1 MILAALS
8 DYYDVLSSKFNSDIA
23 KPGYSSERIDFCLV
37 IDSEGNLLDIEDLR
51 DLSGKKPRPKRYM
64 VPAAFGRP
72 GKVLKPFSFWDKTDY
87 SLGINKLFD
96 EEYKK
101 SRCNIDFQT
110 SDKLDTKTKKQ
121 LARIREQYNSFKD
134 HHLALLNNSED
145 SGAIALKLFL
155 ENWNPLSIYEN
166 SSFSSIAEVF
176 IDSNVTFKFEN
187 SDTYEFIFDR
197 LEIKNIY
204 LEYIKKTDIGE
215 VPQGLCLVTGEVES
229 VARLHDS
236 IKGVNNSHSTGAAI
250 VSFNQNAFTSYGK
263 KQGENSP
270 VGEKTVFA
278 YTTALNYLLRRD
290 ASNRQRLQLGDAT
303 VVFWAQAKSQAS
315 ADAGEDL
322 FAAFMDP
329 EAKDEQEVEKLKRA
343 LDAVRQGRPLTD
355 LNKELTDDIQIY
367 VLGLAPNA
375 ARLSIRFWQ
384 TDSLQVFAKRL
395 AQHYEDLWIEPL
407 PWRTP
412 PAIWRLLQ
420 TTAPVRKGKSKSE
433 DIPPHLAGEIT
444 RAVLTGNAYPYSL
457 LSNLLMRFRADGE
470 VTGLRVALIKAV
482 MTRFNRLSGTAKF
495 KGEMPVSLDASNTQ
509 PGYLLGRLFAVLEKI
524 QQDALGG
531 DVNATI
537 RDRYYGAASATPA
550 YIFPVLLRNTQ
561 NHLGKIRKKKPGLAV
576 NREKIVGKVIDSLGT
591 SFPKSLRMEAQGQF
605 ALGYYQQRQ
614 AFFAKKESTELENLT
629 EDVE

>member
-1 MILAALS
+1 MILGALS
-8 DYYDVLSSKFNSDIA
+8 DYYEKLAEKEKVASI
-23 KPGYSSERIDFCLV
+23 GYATAPISYALV
-37 IDSEGNLLDIEDLR
+37 INSNGNLVDVEDLR
-51 DLSGKKPRPKRYM
+51 DVSGKKPRPRQFV
-64 VPAAFGRP
+64 VPQQGTRTSGIAP
-72 GKVLKPFSFWDKTDY
+72 NIFWDKTSY
-87 SLGINKLFD
+87 VLGVSLTSKRFKEEHDAFVKLHLELLKENNDAGLQAF
-96 EEYKK
+96 
-101 SRCNIDFQT
+101 FAF
-110 SDKLDTKTKKQ
+110 L
-121 LARIREQYNSFKD
+121 KD
-134 HHLALLNNSED
+134 WSPAEFERNHLLQ
-145 SGAIALKLFL
+145 
-155 ENWNPLSIYEN
+155 PLSETLL
-166 SSFSSIAEVF
+166 
-176 IDSNVTFKFEN
+176 DSNLLF
-187 SDTYEFIFDR
+187 R
-197 LEIKNIY
+197 LDGDLCY
-204 LEYIKKTDIGE
+204 LHEREAAKAVRSQLLLSTEG
-215 VPQGLCLVTGEVES
+215 VQQSVCLVSGEQANIERV
-229 VARLHDS
+229 HTN
-236 IKGVNNSHSTGAAI
+236 IKGVNGAQTAGASI
-250 VSFNQNAFTSYGK
+250 VSFNKNAFESYGK

-270 VGEKTVFA
+270 VGEETVFA

-329 EAKDEQEVEKLKRA
+329 EAKDEQEAEKLKRA
-343 LDAVRQGRPLTD
+343 LEAVRQGRPLTD

-384 TDSLQVFAKRL
+384 ADSLQVFAKRL

-420 TTAPVRKGKSKSE
+420 TTAPIRKGKSKSE

-561 NHLGKIRKKKPGLAV
+561 NHLGKIRKNKPGLAV
-576 NREKIVGKVIDSLGT
+576 NREKIVGEVIDSLGT

-614 AFFAKKESTELENLT
+614 AFFAKKESTELENLK
-629 EDVE
+629 EGAE

>member
-1 MILAALS
+1 MILGALS
-8 DYYDVLSSKFNSDIA
+8 DYYEKLAEKEKVASI
-23 KPGYSSERIDFCLV
+23 GYATAPISYALV
-37 IDSEGNLLDIEDLR
+37 INSNGNLVDVEDLR
-51 DLSGKKPRPKRYM
+51 DVSGKKPRPRQFV
-64 VPAAFGRP
+64 VPQQGTRTSGIAP
-72 GKVLKPFSFWDKTDY
+72 NIFWDKTSY
-87 SLGINKLFD
+87 VLGVSLTSKRFKEEHDAFVKLHLELLKENNDAGLQAF
-96 EEYKK
+96 
-101 SRCNIDFQT
+101 FAF
-110 SDKLDTKTKKQ
+110 L
-121 LARIREQYNSFKD
+121 KD
-134 HHLALLNNSED
+134 WSPAEFERNHLLQ
-145 SGAIALKLFL
+145 
-155 ENWNPLSIYEN
+155 PLSETLL
-166 SSFSSIAEVF
+166 
-176 IDSNVTFKFEN
+176 DSNLLF
-187 SDTYEFIFDR
+187 R
-197 LEIKNIY
+197 LDGDLCY
-204 LEYIKKTDIGE
+204 LHEREAAKAVRSQLLLSTEG
-215 VPQGLCLVTGEVES
+215 VQQSVCLVSGEQANIERV
-229 VARLHDS
+229 HTN
-236 IKGVNNSHSTGAAI
+236 IKGVNGAQTAGASI
-250 VSFNQNAFTSYGK
+250 VSFNKNAFESYGK

-270 VGEKTVFA
+270 VGEETVFA
-278 YTTALNYLLRRD
+278 YTTTLNYLLRRD

-329 EAKDEQEVEKLKRA
+329 EAKDEQEAEKLKRA
-343 LDAVRQGRPLTD
+343 LEAVRQGRPLTD

-384 TDSLQVFAKRL
+384 ADSLQVFAKRL

-420 TTAPVRKGKSKSE
+420 TTAPIRKGKSKSE

-561 NHLGKIRKKKPGLAV
+561 NHLGKIRKNKPGLAV
-576 NREKIVGKVIDSLGT
+576 NREKIVGEVIDSLGT

-614 AFFAKKESTELENLT
+614 AFFAKKESTELENLK
-629 EDVE
+629 EGAE

>member
-1 MILAALS
+1 MILGALS
-8 DYYDVLSSKFNSDIA
+8 DYYEKLAEKEKVASI
-23 KPGYSSERIDFCLV
+23 GYATAPISYALV
-37 IDSEGNLLDIEDLR
+37 INSNGNLVDVEDLR
-51 DLSGKKPRPKRYM
+51 DVSGKKPRPRQFV
-64 VPAAFGRP
+64 VPQQGTRTSGIAP
-72 GKVLKPFSFWDKTDY
+72 NIFWDKTSY
-87 SLGINKLFD
+87 VLGVSLTSKRFK
-96 EEYKK
+96 EEHDAFVKFHLELLKDSDDLGLQAFSEFLKK
-101 SRCNIDFQT
+101 WSSAELEEN
-110 SDKLDTKTKKQ
+110 
-121 LARIREQYNSFKD
+121 
-134 HHLALLNNSED
+134 HLLQSLSETLL
-145 SGAIALKLFL
+145 
-155 ENWNPLSIYEN
+155 
-166 SSFSSIAEVF
+166 
-176 IDSNVTFKFEN
+176 DSNLLF
-187 SDTYEFIFDR
+187 R
-197 LEIKNIY
+197 LDGDLCY
-204 LEYIKKTDIGE
+204 LHEREAAKAVRAQLLLSTED
-215 VPQGLCLVTGEVES
+215 VQQNVCLVSGEQANIERV
-229 VARLHDS
+229 HTN
-236 IKGVNNSHSTGAAI
+236 IKGVNGAQTAGASI
-250 VSFNQNAFTSYGK
+250 VSFNKNAFESYGK

-270 VGEKTVFA
+270 VGEETVFA

-315 ADAGEDL
+315 ADAGENL

-329 EAKDEQEVEKLKRA
+329 EAKDEQEAEKLKRA

-420 TTAPVRKGKSKSE
+420 TTAPIRKGKSKSE

-561 NHLGKIRKKKPGLAV
+561 NHLGKIRKNKPGLAV
-576 NREKIVGKVIDSLGT
+576 NREKIVGEVIDSLGT

-629 EDVE
+629 EDAE